1 MTDIVKKNKK
11 FVIPVADLIREGTIL
26 VTKRKPETLPFHERY
41 IRYVHLGI
49 AALDE
54 NNEYIVYDL
63 HPEHLNDAGGNLEK
77 RTVLEYMKDKDLIGT
92 YHTNASSERI
102 KAVADK
108 CWGDKYNNYHFNC
121 QKFID
126 DITLKEIRS
135 DLYSYYSGIFI
146 TLAAL
151 GIIVIGGAI
160 YMLASGTKKQ
170 Q

>member
-11 FVIPVADLIREGTIL
+11 FVIPVTDLIREGTIL
-26 VTKRKPETLPFHERY
+26 VTKRKPETLPFQERF
-41 IRYVHLGI
+41 IRYAHLGI

-63 HPEHLNDAGGNLEK
+63 HPENKNSHGGNLEK
-77 RTVLEYMKDKDLIGT
+77 RKVVDYMKDKDLIGT

-102 KAVADK
+102 KAIADK
-108 CWGDKYNNYHFNC
+108 CWGDQYNNYHFNC

-135 DLYSYYSGIFI
+135 DLYSYYSGII
-146 TLAAL
+146 LPLAAL
-151 GIIVIGGAI
+151 GVIIVGGII
-160 YMLASGTKKQ
+160 YSLASGTKKQ